1 MTEQQIVAIRKHREE
16 HLAEIQQELIAHWK
30 QLQSYGRESHML
42 HAGTLV
48 EIGFDIERMESVINS
63 IAELS
68 AVPASSSTNTHL
80 PIFDAPA
87 QQS

>member
-48 EIGFDIERMESVINS
+48 EIGFDIERMEALLKS
-63 IAELS
+63 IEE
-68 AVPASSSTNTHL
+68 VTV
-80 PIFDAPA
+80 
-87 QQS
+87 